1 MKTSVPLGDQELC
14 DMLLNSK
21 MVVACVDRSGHMQF
35 GSLDDAIEE
44 DGLIDLDFDRYSY
57 PELSCICEH
66 FHKLIQTARAQEPD
80 PEDWLQKHRQWVE
93 HMNRLESMLS
103 EAMQI
108 RDRKSEGNA
117 DDQEEGDASAHT
129 D

>member
-1 MKTSVPLGDQELC
+1 MKTSVPLGDHELC
-14 DMLLNSK
+14 DMLLNSR
-21 MVVACVDRSGHMQF
+21 MVVACVDKSGHMQF
-35 GSLDDAIEE
+35 GSLDGVIAE
-44 DGLIDLDFDRYSY
+44 DDLNGLDFDRCSY
-57 PELSCICEH
+57 LELSCICEQVH
-66 FHKLIQTARAQEPD
+66 ELIRTARAQEPD
-80 PEDWLQKHRQWVE
+80 PDDSLQKHRQWTA
-93 HMNRLESMLS
+93 HMNRLESILS